1 MKRVLSLMLVT
12 MVMVFS
18 TSILTFADPNQTL
31 DDVIN
36 EQNNAVVEQ
45 NQNQSNVN
53 TNTQNN
59 TQNQTTTDV
68 GGGNSY
74 KEHYNFVEGLNQAGD
89 LSNEEVPGVQPVV
102 NGAKKVAAFIVQIL
116 SYVIIAFLA
125 VRVLLDLAFITL
137 PFTRTFLANG
147 YSGQAQSSGQGMQNM
162 AGMSGMGMGMGNMG
176 GGYGMNRMGG
186 GYGMNHMGGMGAM
199 GGMNNMA
206 GQNAMMNRNSSM
218 VGNVQFVSNAALN
231 AVATESAIGPDG
243 KTQSPFKIYIKDMAV
258 TLTVTP
264 ILLILAAT
272 GVVTKFGFLLGGFVV
287 DCIGKLGAMI

>member
-1 MKRVLSLMLVT
+1 MKKVLSLMLVT
-12 MVMVFS
+12 MIMIFS
-18 TSILTFADPNQTL
+18 TSIFTFADPNQTL

-36 EQNNAVVEQ
+36 QQNSAVVEE
-45 NQNQSNVN
+45 NQNVN
-53 TNTQNN
+53 NN
-59 TQNQTTTDV
+59 TTANQNNQTTTNDI

-74 KEHYNFVEGLNQAGD
+74 KENYDFVSGLNEAGN
-89 LSNEEVPGVQPVV
+89 LTNEDVPGVQPVV
-102 NGAKKVAAFIVQIL
+102 SGAKKIAAFIVQVL

-125 VRVLLDLAFITL
+125 VRVMLDLAFIAL

-162 AGMSGMGMGMGNMG
+162 GGMGMSGGMGMGMPGGMS

-186 GYGMNHMGGMGAM
+186 GYGMNRMGMS
-199 GGMNNMA
+199 GMNNMA

-231 AVATESAIGPDG
+231 AVATESSIGPDG
-243 KTQSPFKIYIKDMAV
+243 KTQSPFKVYIKDMAI
-258 TLTVTP
+258 TLVVTP
-264 ILLILAAT
+264 ILLLLAAT
-272 GVVTKFGFLLGGFVV
+272 GVVTKFGFLLGGFII